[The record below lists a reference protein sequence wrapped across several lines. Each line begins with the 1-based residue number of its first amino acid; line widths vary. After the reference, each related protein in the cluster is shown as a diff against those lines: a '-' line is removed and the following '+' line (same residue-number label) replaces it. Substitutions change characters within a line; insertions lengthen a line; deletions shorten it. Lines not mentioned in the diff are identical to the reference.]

1 MFFVEGQGADLLN
14 EALTLRAIGGAGVSA
29 DALPCLLEASKHR
42 QIVMAKA
49 ENGELLASLACAKIS
64 KYTLRVLAANPEH
77 KLKPFEYCEG
87 KILFVLDGFFRKN
100 SCRKALAVLAPQFAR
115 SRLIAFVRNGRLRV
129 FYNRNGKASPVRLAE
144 LSEVSPESATVRVPV
159 RAVG

>member
-14 EALTLRAIGGAGVSA
+14 EALTLRAIDGAGVSA

-64 KYTLRVLAANPEH
+64 KYALRVLAANPAH
-77 KLKPFEYCEG
+77 KLRPYEYCEG
-87 KILFVLDGFFRKN
+87 KILFVVDGFFRKN
-100 SCRKALAVLAPQFAR
+100 ACRKALAVLAPQFAR
-115 SRLIAFVRNGRLRV
+115 SRLIAFVRNGKLRV
-129 FYNRNGKASPVRLAE
+129 FYNHNGKARRVTLAA
-144 LSEVSPESATVRVPV
+144 LSDAAPESATERLPV